1 MRKLTISSLKNVQL
15 LDVEISIMQA
25 SEDSISTTLAEEK
38 YLVHPLKKGNIY
50 SVMITENG
58 QPLMDLI
65 CEYQDYSYRENSTTT
80 QDGLGEV
87 RTTVTVESNT
97 LSFKVIQEA

>member
-1 MRKLTISSLKNVQL
+1 MRKLTVSTLKNAQL
-15 LDVEISIMQA
+15 LDVEISVMQA
-25 SEDSISTTLAEEK
+25 SEDSISATLIEEK

-65 CEYQDYSYRENSTTT
+65 CEYKDYIYREDSRTV